1 MRFLVLVAAC
11 AGARRLDIVGDG
23 TFQYASQGACYDPT
37 TQITV
42 CFRPGATSSNPS
54 LTQTECEAVGNTW
67 YAKGH
72 IGSDGCCLCDSN
84 CDHSLETAAAGT
96 CNYPDRNAGSCQN
109 AATGQVTCDVTAGQC
124 ASPNVWSEAGALDSD
139 GCCFCDETCDH
150 SAETG
155 TDCYLKD
162 YADESQSDGSCY
174 DPTTHQVTCDVGHAA
189 CDARG
194 AFWYSPG
201 FINSR
206 TGCCHCDASCDHSL
220 ETGTDCSSNYFGGD
234 GYAGSG
240 GGHGAEYSYGAW
252 QTLAGYQTATDVE
265 PYSKIDLDMEEFETA
280 VGEYAANANWIDD
293 AMVIYK
299 NGGNS
304 VKDSGAYRT
313 LEGFATSGEAKM
325 MGWTTYPIYYAY
337 WNDYNYADTFITK
350 DYSATVKDNG
360 RAELMKKGANYQAV
374 WMYVLHKLEDTVAEC
389 YSGDEDASN
398 EWDEGWA
405 IYAGSMVAAT
415 AADAAR
421 SSTASQEGTLIWE
434 LAEKRGSDFGTL
446 DSTGPATVNVNLLAK
461 FIMGRDLIIDA
472 KCAEAE
478 SLVDP
483 IRAQMTVPLVQ
494 GTLKYA
500 YKADPANAGGSC
512 VADAGKNAMTASD
525 GCVKSW
531 AEAWAFAAA
540 VLPQVHQCD
549 AAAAATIR
557 DNVDITAAEPMKNG
571 FAAVKAALESTYTCL
586 GITCTDVGAYSDTTA
601 CEDHTTPI
609 WVWQTLAGYQ
619 TATDVGPH
627 AKIDLDMEE
636 LEIKVGEYDIN
647 PNWIT
652 EAMFIYENG
661 GNGLCQQTDVDAAM
675 AGTATPW
682 CTDTTKALGNSQK
695 STKVRTLRGF
705 ATKDYSTD
713 KLTGADGGNYGE
725 QMPPIYAG
733 YWNDWAW
740 ADTFI
745 TKDYSAIAKPSGW
758 NQLMKKGANYQAV
771 WMYVLHELED
781 AIGDCYDGDIYA
793 NDGTP
798 TGGAPHAWDEG
809 WAFYAGSLVAETAHD
824 AVTSRGVLIWELAEK
839 KGIEFGTGH
848 YTGPATV
855 NVKLLAE
862 FIEGRDLIIAGKC
875 AEAES
880 LVEPIRAQMTVPLVQ
895 GTLKYAYNSD
905 PKTTTGYC
913 TADAA
918 KTALTASDGCVKS
931 WAEAWAFAA
940 AVLPQVAEC
949 DWGAA
954 ETIRYNLD
962 IEAAAPVQ
970 GGFYSVKSAIESTY
984 RCLGITCAD
993 VGAYP
998 GTMPC
1003 SEPDDDDDD
1012 DDDDDLLDGG
1022 LREVMSLAPMG
1033 LAAIGITF
1041 TGITIATLVNLAQE
1055 QCALGPTIIFEA
1067 GTTHPYYITP
1077 NLCTIGAH
1085 TYSSKKTVRDA
1096 SPRKVCRKFCEA
1108 ASASGKLALKQVHGL
1123 TCYCKRK

>member
-1 MRFLVLVAAC
+1 M
-11 AGARRLDIVGDG
+11 
-23 TFQYASQGACYDPT
+23 
-37 TQITV
+37 
-42 CFRPGATSSNPS
+42 
-54 LTQTECEAVGNTW
+54 
-67 YAKGH
+67 
-72 IGSDGCCLCDSN
+72 
-84 CDHSLETAAAGT
+84 
-96 CNYPDRNAGSCQN
+96 
-109 AATGQVTCDVTAGQC
+109 
-124 ASPNVWSEAGALDSD
+124 
-139 GCCFCDETCDH
+139 
-150 SAETG
+150 
-155 TDCYLKD
+155 
-162 YADESQSDGSCY
+162 
-174 DPTTHQVTCDVGHAA
+174 
-189 CDARG
+189 
-194 AFWYSPG
+194 
-201 FINSR
+201 
-206 TGCCHCDASCDHSL
+206 
-220 ETGTDCSSNYFGGD
+220 
-234 GYAGSG
+234 
-240 GGHGAEYSYGAW
+240 
-252 QTLAGYQTATDVE
+252 AGY
-265 PYSKIDLDMEEFETA
+265 K
-280 VGEYAANANWIDD
+280 
-293 AMVIYK
+293 
-299 NGGNS
+299 
-304 VKDSGAYRT
+304 
-313 LEGFATSGEAKM
+313 
-325 MGWTTYPIYYAY
+325 
-337 WNDYNYADTFITK
+337 
-350 DYSATVKDNG
+350 SA
-360 RAELMKKGANYQAV
+360 
-374 WMYVLHKLEDTVAEC
+374 
-389 YSGDEDASN
+389 S
-398 EWDEGWA
+398 
-405 IYAGSMVAAT
+405 
-415 AADAAR
+415 
-421 SSTASQEGTLIWE
+421 
-434 LAEKRGSDFGTL
+434 
-446 DSTGPATVNVNLLAK
+446 
-461 FIMGRDLIIDA
+461 
-472 KCAEAE
+472 
-478 SLVDP
+478 
-483 IRAQMTVPLVQ
+483 
-494 GTLKYA
+494 
-500 YKADPANAGGSC
+500 
-512 VADAGKNAMTASD
+512 
-525 GCVKSW
+525 
-531 AEAWAFAAA
+531 
-540 VLPQVHQCD
+540 
-549 AAAAATIR
+549 
-557 DNVDITAAEPMKNG
+557 
-571 FAAVKAALESTYTCL
+571 
-586 GITCTDVGAYSDTTA
+586 
-601 CEDHTTPI
+601 
-609 WVWQTLAGYQ
+609 
-619 TATDVGPH
+619 DVGPH
-627 AKIDLDMEE
+627 AKIDLDMAEFE
-636 LEIKVGEYDIN
+636 TMVGTYATDSD
-647 PNWIT
+647 WIT
-652 EAMFIYENG
+652 KAMKIFDMG
-661 GNGLCQQTDVDAAM
+661 GGDLCSADDVAAAT
-675 AGTATPW
+675 AGTATTW
-682 CTDTTKALGNSQK
+682 CADTDTPLGNSQK
-695 STKVRTLRGF
+695 STSVRTLKGF

-713 KLTGADGGNYGE
+713 KLTGKDGGKYGE
-725 QMPPIYAG
+725 QLPPIYTAYWADATKGG
-733 YWNDWAW
+733 YTAAEAAIW
-740 ADTFI
+740 ADTFVR
-745 TKDYSAIAKPSGW
+745 KDYTSIVQSAGS

-940 AVLPQVAEC
+940 AVLPQVHQC
-949 DWGAA
+949 DAA
-954 ETIRYNLD
+954 AAATIRYNLD